1 MQNILLLVV
10 VVVVASIAA
19 ASIVGLNVAQVVY
32 AASSTSGTCPCGS
45 GNPHVA
51 DPDNPEQRTNP
62 QEKIIGNPHDIESGV
77 SNGNP
82 HIPPT

>member
-1 MQNILLLVV
+1 MQNILLL

-19 ASIVGLNVAQVVY
+19 ASIVGLNVVQVVY

-45 GNPHVA
+45 GDPHVA
-51 DPDNPEQRTNP
+51 DPDNPEQKTNP
-62 QEKIIGNPHDIESGV
+62 HGKFVGNPHDIESGV

-82 HIPPT
+82 HTPPT

>member
-10 VVVVASIAA
+10 VVASIA

-45 GNPHVA
+45 GNPHVE
-51 DPDNPEQRTNP
+51 DEDNPEQRTNP
-62 QEKIIGNPHDIESGV
+62 QGNFIGNPHDIESGV

-82 HIPPT
+82 HIPPI

>member
-10 VVVVASIAA
+10 VVASVAA

-51 DPDNPEQRTNP
+51 DPDNPDQRTSPGNG
-62 QEKIIGNPHDIESGV
+62 KIIGNPHDIESGV

-82 HIPPT
+82 HSPPI